1 MTLTLPFVGEMGAR
15 CQKCFQAYP
24 RLQETGQRGVLF
36 RFSPPNDDF
45 VADQVNRNAAANK
58 LRLNASVEV
67 TEASTLGNRQQKW
80 LFKSCPPT
88 RSYKRLLAKVCEK
101 SVSLLWQ

>member
-1 MTLTLPFVGEMGAR
+1 MSEVLPSI
-15 CQKCFQAYP
+15 P
-24 RLQETGQRGVLF
+24 TLQETGQRGVLF

-80 LFKSCPPT
+80 LFKSCPANSKLQTP
-88 RSYKRLLAKVCEK
+88 LGK
-101 SVSLLWQ
+101 SLRRAVSLLWQ